1 MAYGISSFLE
11 EREVPIITN
20 LEPFYP
26 KSKDQAAAQ
35 KKVMV
40 VYMSLDRTAQD
51 VTKELKK
58 KMRVLDRGS
67 FHN

>member
-1 MAYGISSFLE
+1 MAYGLSSFLE

-26 KSKDQAAAQ
+26 KSKEQAASQ

-40 VYMSLDRTAQD
+40 VYMGLDRTAQD
-51 VTKELKK
+51 ITKELKK